1 MMRRLGVG
9 LLATVFVMGPARAD
23 AIDGEWC
30 SGDGRRMTIEG
41 PRIVSPGGI
50 ETQGSYRR
58 HSFSYEIPQGDPH
71 AGVQVIMQLLNEE
84 QVQVTEIDKGIPGDP
99 LVWRRCQVTS

>member
-1 MMRRLGVG
+1 MMRRLGLG
-9 LLATVFVMGPARAD
+9 LLAIMLLSAPARAD

-30 SGDGRRMTIEG
+30 SGDGRRMTIDG

-50 ETQGSYRR
+50 ETQGNYHR
-58 HSFSYEIPQGDPH
+58 HSFAYEIPAGDPQ

-84 QVQVTEIDKGIPGDP
+84 QVRVTEIAKGVPGDP
-99 LVWRRCQVTS
+99 RIWRRCQVTS